1 MTSEQLAINL
11 NIVIGC
17 NYKFELMKINKNRE
31 EITLEETLAYL
42 KYLNREKPFNK
53 EEVVIPTKDYDEL
66 MLENRQKIP
75 TPKEKTKK
83 IKM

>member
-1 MTSEQLAINL
+1 
-11 NIVIGC
+11 
-17 NYKFELMKINKNRE
+17 MKINKNRD

-53 EEVVIPTKDYDEL
+53 EEIVIPTKDYEEL
-66 MLENRQKIP
+66 TLENRQKLP
-75 TPKEKTKK
+75 TPKERTKK